1 MNLDQILK
9 KYMNMSGSNS
19 NESFLSSFV
28 TCFSNILGSTQDELF
43 DVLESKK
50 SSNICQ
56 RMLKLEFGDHARFID
71 FKNMFCNKDGCYPV
85 LSMLAIISNTYKRKI
100 FLLCDHNNLASF
112 HKYSKLLCIQ
122 PVEECDQNSIFLSL
136 MNYFVLNEIHFD
148 DESEKLA
155 VANCKKLKTIQLSK
169 YNSENGDN
177 CKNITYK
184 QRRSHKSASRIAN
197 NNNFTIEDFIKR
209 YTRESEN
216 ESIVIP
222 EAYSNDSRIN
232 FKLSDVRIQKNI
244 KIGFTK
250 TLDIDGFFSIVKPIE
265 LYQSI
270 NSGGKIMQFV
280 SSGNQILKKSISK
293 IMGDTFDTYGKD
305 ISVVKLAELESKH
318 RMDIYAF
325 TVNTAENFDLVKV
338 LSDAYAYA
346 NSFPCIS
353 EKSCKY
359 ATEQRSLRC
368 SRPLDPSQ
376 IKVRT
381 LVNEYEANSFQCLLR
396 HFSQYLV
403 DEFRKYSDMKLYF
416 FIRSIGSK
424 FKLISK
430 DKKNLPKLIDS
441 LMEPLNKK
449 FFYSEKGPK
458 AFIDIAFKFIPD
470 CPEGKDKVN
479 LEFSV

>member
-1 MNLDQILK
+1 MNIP
-9 KYMNMSGSNS
+9 GSTS
-19 NESFLSSFV
+19 SESFLSSFV
-28 TCFSNILGSTQDELF
+28 TCFSNILGSTQDELL
-43 DVLESKK
+43 DVLESNKYT
-50 SSNICQ
+50 SICQ
-56 RMLKLEFGDHARFID
+56 SMLKLEFGEHARFIN
-71 FKNMFCNKDGCYPV
+71 FSNMFCNKDGCYPV
-85 LSMLAIISNTYKRKI
+85 LSMLAIVSNTYKRKI
-100 FLLCDHNNLASF
+100 FLLCDHNNLAHF
-112 HKYSKLLCIQ
+112 HKYTNLLCIQ
-122 PVEECDQNSIFLSL
+122 PVEESDQNSIFLSL
-136 MNYFVLNEIHFD
+136 TNFFILDEIHFD
-148 DESEKLA
+148 DESEKMA
-155 VANCKKLKTIQLSK
+155 VANSKNLRTIQLSK
-169 YNSENGDN
+169 YNSENGN
-177 CKNITYK
+177 SCQIKE
-184 QRRSHKSASRIAN
+184 RRSNKTASRLAN
-197 NNNFTIEDFIKR
+197 NNSYTISGFIKM
-209 YTRESEN
+209 YTRETEN

-232 FKLSDVRIQKNI
+232 FKLSDVRIQKDI

-250 TLDIDGFFSIVKPIE
+250 TLDIDGFFSIVKPME
-265 LYQSI
+265 LYKCI

-280 SSGNQILKKSISK
+280 SAGNQILKKSISK
-293 IMGDTFDTYGKD
+293 IMGDTFETPGKD
-305 ISVVKLAELESKH
+305 ISVVKMAELESKH

-353 EKSCKY
+353 ENSCKY

-376 IKVRT
+376 IKVRA

-416 FIRSIGSK
+416 FIRSIGCK
-424 FKLISK
+424 FKLITK
-430 DKKNLPKLIDS
+430 DKKNSPKLIDS
-441 LMEPLNKK
+441 LMEPLKKK
-449 FFYSEKGPK
+449 FFYSKKGPK

-479 LEFSV
+479 L